1 MALEWARWRRLVQC
15 QCLEWT
21 FLRRRHSLWRWPCRC
36 RTCSSW
42 STEMKKLELGAVLHR
57 VCCKGILG
65 LVVKGGDSPPRD
77 CGFESRHRI
86 LDGYFHINCCK
97 NCNVSLKRPKINEK
111 RPGMAHWLLPR
122 LLLQGCRLKWRRGRV
137 QKFLSCTLSCRC
149 SCQRWWSVPKSC
161 RLDIFPRSRCGR
173 RAVTMKTR

>member
-1 MALEWARWRRLVQC
+1 MALEWARWRRLVQR

-86 LDGYFHINCCK
+86 LDGYFHINWRNEHTKTLTLRQKSRNELRQNIEHTATYKLIERDYLSYC
-97 NCNVSLKRPKINEK
+97 INTST
-111 RPGMAHWLLPR
+111 RWLE
-122 LLLQGCRLKWRRGRV
+122 V
-137 QKFLSCTLSCRC
+137 ITL
-149 SCQRWWSVPKSC
+149 
-161 RLDIFPRSRCGR
+161 IGYI
-173 RAVTMKTR
+173 TRI

>member
-1 MALEWARWRRLVQC
+1 
-15 QCLEWT
+15 
-21 FLRRRHSLWRWPCRC
+21 
-36 RTCSSW
+36 
-42 STEMKKLELGAVLHR
+42 MKKLELGAVLHR

-111 RPGMAHWLLPR
+111 EAGDGPLTLTSIASSRVSTEMTQRTGPKISVLYAFMPVFMSAMMVGPKKLPFGYFSTVTLRPSSCNDENTLMENKVNAESQELR
-122 LLLQGCRLKWRRGRV
+122 LM
-137 QKFLSCTLSCRC
+137 
-149 SCQRWWSVPKSC
+149 
-161 RLDIFPRSRCGR
+161 
-173 RAVTMKTR
+173 RAALAEVYGAEK